1 MKKILP
7 LLLDLD
13 LKCFKILCQV
23 PHKNQ
28 YCIFNVLCI
37 ECYNMTAHLPLLQI
51 IRSYS
56 IKKNDS
62 SVLLQELTDYVHR
75 YAKHYLQQKPDLVQY
90 IEITNEELLE
100 IVKGFADEGILSIV
114 VNKKSVMVFV
124 PYFYIE
130 SVDKIYQDI
139 EKREDVPFPLASDLP
154 SAIPKQLTRRI
165 TFDDDFLHLTPA
177 DSNDF
182 VYLLAFSGSA
192 KSMLFPARYTA
203 DNLLTLSIKK
213 IQLYFR
219 KDETK
224 DYLQKRL
231 LIANPSKDATVRS
244 FIMKIQSKDMGVIR
258 SIKEADDSYLLWGQL
273 CAFIKQDIDKKNEK
287 LPEEEALLE
296 AVSIIDFLNNYYR
309 GAHQKDLQ
317 KQTAL
322 KNLNFAFQRPPY
334 CFTIKNITDFV
345 DSRGIPLL
353 GQYNQTDLT
362 DYLQKKTSICENF
375 SVPDILT
382 FRNSSGERFYV
393 NADRVIPLI
402 ISLVTEYRSQVKDA
416 CIERWIQLL
425 KNFRQDASMRN
436 NEAFNR
442 FVKEVCEAEANNIY
456 AILNAP
462 FMASLVLDQKINE
475 LQAGEIARLYP
486 DGKQASYSDIL
497 MLSRTELL
505 NDAKILLPF
514 YYTLPLISSII
525 AFFVGRKKEPNTESK
540 SDEQVT
546 TTKKVVKPKK
556 TYKDVVASLSKE
568 MLPQGLSMDE
578 ALQYYLDL
586 WNNNLNAKLRNNLT
600 EDVNSF
606 IRDYLRNIQRT
617 LPVSSVDKRRVE
629 QLAETVVHTDS
640 LSKIKDR
647 KALKTYVEIYILK
660 VISTYF
666 QDNPMGKII

>member
-1 MKKILP
+1 MITH
-7 LLLDLD
+7 
-13 LKCFKILCQV
+13 I
-23 PHKNQ
+23 
-28 YCIFNVLCI
+28 
-37 ECYNMTAHLPLLQI
+37 PLLQI

-62 SVLLQELTDYVHR
+62 NVLLQELTDYVRR
-75 YAKHYLQQKPDLVQY
+75 YAKHYLQQRPDLVQY

-100 IVKGFADEGILSIV
+100 IVKSFADEGILSVV
-114 VNKKSVMVFV
+114 VNKKNVLIFV

-130 SVDKIYQDI
+130 NVDKIYQDI
-139 EKREDVPFPLASDLP
+139 EKREDVPFPLAADLP
-154 SAIPKQLTRRI
+154 SSFPKQLIKKI
-165 TFDDDFLHLTPA
+165 TFDDDFMHLVPM

-182 VYLLAFSGSA
+182 VYLLSFSGSA
-192 KSMLFPARYTA
+192 KSILFPPRYTA
-203 DNLLTLSIKK
+203 DNLLALSIKK

-244 FIMKIQSKDMGVIR
+244 FVMKIQSKDMGLLR
-258 SIKEADDSYLLWGQL
+258 SIKEADDNYLLWGQL

-309 GAHQKDLQ
+309 GTHQKDLQ

-322 KNLNFAFQRPPY
+322 KNLGFAFQRPPY
-334 CFTIKNITDFV
+334 YFTIKNITDFV

-382 FRNSSGERFYV
+382 FRNSNGERFYV
-393 NADRVIPLI
+393 YADKVIPLL

-416 CIERWIQLL
+416 CVAKWVELL
-425 KNFRQDASMRN
+425 KNFRQDVSMKN

-442 FVKEVCEAEANNIY
+442 FVKEVCEEEANNIY

-462 FMASLVLDQKINE
+462 FMSALILDQKINDI
-475 LQAGEIARLYP
+475 QAGEIARLYP
-486 DGKQASYSDIL
+486 DGKQAPYSDIL
-497 MLSRTELL
+497 MLSRVELL

-525 AFFVGRKKEPNTESK
+525 AFFVGYKKEVK
-540 SDEQVT
+540 SENNKEEQIT
-546 TTKKVVKPKK
+546 KTKKNTKQKKK
-556 TYKDVVASLSKE
+556 TYKDVVISLSKE
-568 MLPQGLSMDE
+568 MLPQGLSMEE

-586 WNNNLNAKLRNNLT
+586 WNTNLNKKMRDNIT

-617 LPVSSVDKRRVE
+617 LPVSSVDRKRIE
-629 QLAETVVHTDS
+629 QLAETVVHTNS
-640 LSKIKDR
+640 LSKIKDK
-647 KALKTYVEIYILK
+647 KALKLYTEIYILK

-666 QDNPMGKII
+666 QENSLGKII

>member
-1 MKKILP
+1 
-7 LLLDLD
+7 
-13 LKCFKILCQV
+13 
-23 PHKNQ
+23 
-28 YCIFNVLCI
+28 
-37 ECYNMTAHLPLLQI
+37 MTTHLPLLQI

-62 SVLLQELTDYVHR
+62 SFLLQELTDYVRR

-100 IVKGFADEGILSIV
+100 IIKDFADEGVLSVTVSKKNVMIL
-114 VNKKSVMVFV
+114 V

-130 SVDKIYQDI
+130 NVDKTYQDI
-139 EKREDVPFPLASDLP
+139 EKREDVPFPLAADLP
-154 SAIPKQLTRRI
+154 SSFPKQLTRKI
-165 TFDDDFLHLTPA
+165 TFDDDFIHLNPT

-182 VYLLAFSGSA
+182 VYLLTFSGSA
-192 KSMLFPARYTA
+192 KSILFPARYTA

-224 DYLQKRL
+224 EYLQKRL

-244 FIMKIQSKDMGVIR
+244 FVMKIQSKDMGVVR
-258 SIKEADDSYLLWGQL
+258 SIKEADDTYLLWGQL

-287 LPEEEALLE
+287 LPEEESLLV
-296 AVSIIDFLNNYYR
+296 AVSIVDFLNNYYR
-309 GAHQKDLQ
+309 GVHQKDLQ

-322 KNLNFAFQRPPY
+322 KNLTFAFQRPPY
-334 CFTIKNITDFV
+334 YFTIKNITDFV

-362 DYLQKKTSICENF
+362 DYLQRKTSICESF

-393 NADRVIPLI
+393 YADKVIPLL
-402 ISLVTEYRSQVKDA
+402 ISLVTECRTQVKDA
-416 CIERWIQLL
+416 CVAKWVYLL

-442 FVKEVCEAEANNIY
+442 FVKEVCEAEANNLY
-456 AILNAP
+456 AILNAS
-462 FMASLVLDQKINE
+462 FMSALVLDQKINDI
-475 LQAGEIARLYP
+475 QAGEIARLYP

-497 MLSRTELL
+497 MLSRVELL

-514 YYTLPLISSII
+514 YYTLPIISSII
-525 AFFVGRKKEPNTESK
+525 ALFVGRKKELKAENKKE
-540 SDEQVT
+540 EQS
-546 TTKKVVKPKK
+546 TTKKVVKQRK
-556 TYKDVVASLSKE
+556 TYKDVAASLSKE
-568 MLPQGLSMDE
+568 VLPSGLSIDE

-647 KALKTYVEIYILK
+647 KALTSYVEIYMLK

-666 QDNPMGKII
+666 QDNPTGKIL

>member
-1 MKKILP
+1 
-7 LLLDLD
+7 
-13 LKCFKILCQV
+13 
-23 PHKNQ
+23 
-28 YCIFNVLCI
+28 
-37 ECYNMTAHLPLLQI
+37 MTTHLPLLQI

-62 SVLLQELTDYVHR
+62 NVLLQELTDYVRR
-75 YAKHYLQQKPDLVQY
+75 YAKHYLQQRPDLVQY

-100 IVKGFADEGILSIV
+100 IVKSFAEEGILSVI
-114 VNKKSVMVFV
+114 VNKKNILIFV

-130 SVDKIYQDI
+130 NVDRIYQDI
-139 EKREDVPFPLASDLP
+139 EKREDVPFPLAADLP
-154 SAIPKQLTRRI
+154 SSFPKQLTRKI
-165 TFDDDFLHLTPA
+165 TFDDDFINLTPIET
-177 DSNDF
+177 NDF
-182 VYLLAFSGSA
+182 VYLLTFSGSA
-192 KSMLFPARYTA
+192 KSILFPARYTA
-203 DNLLTLSIKK
+203 DNLLSLSIKK
-213 IQLYFR
+213 MQLYFR

-244 FIMKIQSKDMGVIR
+244 FVMKIQSRDMGLVR
-258 SIKEADDSYLLWGQL
+258 SIKEADDNYLLWGQL

-287 LPEEEALLE
+287 LPEEESLLE

-309 GAHQKDLQ
+309 GTHQKDLQ

-322 KNLNFAFQRPPY
+322 KNLGFAFQRPPY
-334 CFTIKNITDFV
+334 YFTIKNITDFV

-382 FRNSSGERFYV
+382 FRNSNGERFYV
-393 NADRVIPLI
+393 YADKVIPLL
-402 ISLVTEYRSQVKDA
+402 ISLITEHRSQVKDA
-416 CIERWIQLL
+416 CVAKWVQLL
-425 KNFRQDASMRN
+425 KNFKQDVSMKN
-436 NEAFNR
+436 NEAFNK

-462 FMASLVLDQKINE
+462 FMSALVLDQKINDI
-475 LQAGEIARLYP
+475 QAGEIARLYP

-497 MLSRTELL
+497 MLSRVELL

-514 YYTLPLISSII
+514 YYTLPVISSII
-525 AFFVGRKKEPNTESK
+525 AFFVGHKKEAKQENNKE
-540 SDEQVT
+540 EQVNK
-546 TTKKVVKPKK
+546 TKKVVKQKKK

-568 MLPQGLSMDE
+568 MLPQGLSMEE
-578 ALQYYLDL
+578 ALQHYLDL
-586 WNNNLNAKLRNNLT
+586 WNTNLNKKVRDNIT

-606 IRDYLRNIQRT
+606 IRDYIRNIQRT
-617 LPVSSVDKRRVE
+617 LPVSSVDRRRIE
-629 QLAETVVHTDS
+629 QLAETVVHTNS
-640 LSKIKDR
+640 LSKIKDK
-647 KALKTYVEIYILK
+647 KALKFYTEIYILK

-666 QDNPMGKII
+666 QENSFGKVI

>member
-1 MKKILP
+1 
-7 LLLDLD
+7 
-13 LKCFKILCQV
+13 
-23 PHKNQ
+23 
-28 YCIFNVLCI
+28 
-37 ECYNMTAHLPLLQI
+37 MTTHLPLLQI

-62 SVLLQELTDYVHR
+62 NVLLQELTDYIHR
-75 YAKHYLQQKPDLVQY
+75 YAKHYLQQKPDLIEY

-100 IVKGFADEGILSIV
+100 IIKTFADEGVLSVI
-114 VNKKSVMVFV
+114 VNKKNILIFV

-130 SVDKIYQDI
+130 NVDKIYQDI

-154 SAIPKQLTRRI
+154 SSFPKQLTRKI
-165 TFDDDFLHLTPA
+165 TFDDDFMHLNPT

-192 KSMLFPARYTA
+192 KSILFPARYTA
-203 DNLLTLSIKK
+203 DNLLSLSIKK

-244 FIMKIQSKDMGVIR
+244 FVMKIQSKDMGLVR
-258 SIKEADDSYLLWGQL
+258 SIKDADDNYLLWGQL

-287 LPEEEALLE
+287 LPEEESLLA

-309 GAHQKDLQ
+309 GTHQKDLQ

-322 KNLNFAFQRPPY
+322 KNLGFAFQRPPY
-334 CFTIKNITDFV
+334 YFTIKNITDFV

-353 GQYNQTDLT
+353 GQYEQTDLT
-362 DYLQKKTSICENF
+362 DYLQRKTSICENF

-382 FRNSSGERFYV
+382 FRNSNGERFYV
-393 NADRVIPLI
+393 YADKVIPLL
-402 ISLVTEYRSQVKDA
+402 ISLVTECRTQVKDA
-416 CIERWIQLL
+416 CIAKWVQLL
-425 KNFRQDASMRN
+425 KNFRQDSSMRN
-436 NEAFNR
+436 NEAFDR
-442 FVKEVCEAEANNIY
+442 FVKEVCEVEANNIY

-462 FMASLVLDQKINE
+462 FMSALILDQKINDI
-475 LQAGEIARLYP
+475 QAGEIARLYP

-497 MLSRTELL
+497 MLSRVELL

-514 YYTLPLISSII
+514 YYTLPVISSII
-525 AFFVGRKKEPNTESK
+525 AFFVGHKKEPKVENKKE
-540 SDEQVT
+540 EQPNKEKKN
-546 TTKKVVKPKK
+546 TKKRK
-556 TYKDVVASLSKE
+556 TYKDVVGSLSKE

-586 WNNNLNAKLRNNLT
+586 WNNNLNKKLRDNLT

-617 LPVSSVDKRRVE
+617 LPVSSVDKARVE
-629 QLAETVVHTDS
+629 QLAETVVHTNS

-647 KALKTYVEIYILK
+647 KALKSYTEIYILK

-666 QDNPMGKII
+666 QENSMGKIL

>member
-1 MKKILP
+1 
-7 LLLDLD
+7 
-13 LKCFKILCQV
+13 
-23 PHKNQ
+23 
-28 YCIFNVLCI
+28 
-37 ECYNMTAHLPLLQI
+37 MTTHLPLLQI

-62 SVLLQELTDYVHR
+62 SVLLQELTDYVRR

-100 IVKGFADEGILSIV
+100 IIKDFADEGVLSVTVSKKNVMIL
-114 VNKKSVMVFV
+114 V

-130 SVDKIYQDI
+130 NVDKTYQDI
-139 EKREDVPFPLASDLP
+139 EKREDVPFPLAADLP
-154 SAIPKQLTRRI
+154 SSFPRQLTRKI
-165 TFDDDFLHLTPA
+165 TFDDDFMHLNPT

-182 VYLLAFSGSA
+182 VYLLTFSGSA
-192 KSMLFPARYTA
+192 KSILFPARYTA

-244 FIMKIQSKDMGVIR
+244 FVMKIQSKDMGVVR
-258 SIKEADDSYLLWGQL
+258 SIKEADDTYLLWGQL

-287 LPEEEALLE
+287 LPEEESLLA
-296 AVSIIDFLNNYYR
+296 AVSIVDFLNNYYR

-322 KNLNFAFQRPPY
+322 KNLTFAFQRPPY
-334 CFTIKNITDFV
+334 YFTIKNITDFV

-362 DYLQKKTSICENF
+362 DYLQRKTSICESF

-393 NADRVIPLI
+393 YADKVIPLL
-402 ISLVTEYRSQVKDA
+402 ISLVTECRTQVKDA
-416 CIERWIQLL
+416 CVAKWVYLL

-442 FVKEVCEAEANNIY
+442 FVKEVCEAEANNLY
-456 AILNAP
+456 AILNAS
-462 FMASLVLDQKINE
+462 FMSALVLDQKINDI
-475 LQAGEIARLYP
+475 QAGEIARLYP

-497 MLSRTELL
+497 MLSRVELL

-514 YYTLPLISSII
+514 YYTLPIISSII
-525 AFFVGRKKEPNTESK
+525 ALFVGRKKEFKNENK
-540 SDEQVT
+540 KEEQS
-546 TTKKVVKPKK
+546 TTKKVVKQRK

-568 MLPQGLSMDE
+568 MLPSGLSIDE

-647 KALKTYVEIYILK
+647 KALTSYVEIYMLK

-666 QDNPMGKII
+666 QDNPTGKIL

>member
-1 MKKILP
+1 MLR
-7 LLLDLD
+7 
-13 LKCFKILCQV
+13 
-23 PHKNQ
+23 
-28 YCIFNVLCI
+28 I
-37 ECYNMTAHLPLLQI
+37 EYHDMTTHLPLLQI

-62 SVLLQELTDYVHR
+62 NVLLQELTDYVRR
-75 YAKHYLQQKPDLVQY
+75 YAKHYLQQRPDLVQY

-100 IVKGFADEGILSIV
+100 IVKSFAEEGILSII
-114 VNKKSVMVFV
+114 VNKKNVLIFV

-130 SVDKIYQDI
+130 NVDRIYQDI
-139 EKREDVPFPLASDLP
+139 EKREDVPFPLAADLP
-154 SAIPKQLTRRI
+154 SSFPKQLTRKI
-165 TFDDDFLHLTPA
+165 SFDDDFMNLTPVET
-177 DSNDF
+177 NDF
-182 VYLLAFSGSA
+182 VYLLTFSGSA
-192 KSMLFPARYTA
+192 KSILFPARYTA
-203 DNLLTLSIKK
+203 DNLLSLSIKK
-213 IQLYFR
+213 MQLYFR

-244 FIMKIQSKDMGVIR
+244 FVMKIQSRDMGLVR
-258 SIKEADDSYLLWGQL
+258 SIKEADDNYLLWGQL

-287 LPEEEALLE
+287 LPEEESLLE

-309 GAHQKDLQ
+309 GTHQKDLQ

-322 KNLNFAFQRPPY
+322 KNLGFAFQRPPY
-334 CFTIKNITDFV
+334 YFTIKNITDFV

-382 FRNSSGERFYV
+382 FRNSNGERFYV
-393 NADRVIPLI
+393 YADKVIPLL
-402 ISLVTEYRSQVKDA
+402 ISLITEHRSQVKDA
-416 CIERWIQLL
+416 CVAKWVQLL
-425 KNFRQDASMRN
+425 KNFKQDVSMKN
-436 NEAFNR
+436 NEAFNK

-462 FMASLVLDQKINE
+462 FMSALVLDQKINDI
-475 LQAGEIARLYP
+475 QAGEIARLYP

-497 MLSRTELL
+497 MLSRVELL

-514 YYTLPLISSII
+514 YYTLPVISSII
-525 AFFVGRKKEPNTESK
+525 AFFVGHKKEAKQENDKE
-540 SDEQVT
+540 EQVNK
-546 TTKKVVKPKK
+546 TKKVVKQKKK

-568 MLPQGLSMDE
+568 MLPQGLSMEE
-578 ALQYYLDL
+578 ALQHYLDL
-586 WNNNLNAKLRNNLT
+586 GNTNLNKKVRDNIT

-606 IRDYLRNIQRT
+606 IRDYIRNIQRT
-617 LPVSSVDKRRVE
+617 LPVSSVDRRRIE
-629 QLAETVVHTDS
+629 QLAETVVHTNS
-640 LSKIKDR
+640 LSKIKDK
-647 KALKTYVEIYILK
+647 KALKFYTEIYILK

-666 QDNPMGKII
+666 QENSFGKVI

>member
-1 MKKILP
+1 MLRIKYQ
-7 LLLDLD
+7 D
-13 LKCFKILCQV
+13 
-23 PHKNQ
+23 
-28 YCIFNVLCI
+28 
-37 ECYNMTAHLPLLQI
+37 MTTHLPLLQI

-62 SVLLQELTDYVHR
+62 NVLLQELTDYVRR
-75 YAKHYLQQKPDLVQY
+75 YAKHYLQQRPDLVQY

-100 IVKGFADEGILSIV
+100 IVKSFAEEGILSII
-114 VNKKSVMVFV
+114 VNKKNVLIFV

-130 SVDKIYQDI
+130 NVDRIYQDI
-139 EKREDVPFPLASDLP
+139 EKREDVPFPLAADLP
-154 SAIPKQLTRRI
+154 SSFPKQLTRKI
-165 TFDDDFLHLTPA
+165 SFDDDFMNLTPIET
-177 DSNDF
+177 NDF
-182 VYLLAFSGSA
+182 VYLLTFSGSA
-192 KSMLFPARYTA
+192 KSILFPARYTA
-203 DNLLTLSIKK
+203 DNLLSLSIKK
-213 IQLYFR
+213 MQLYFR

-244 FIMKIQSKDMGVIR
+244 FVMKIQSRDMGIVR
-258 SIKEADDSYLLWGQL
+258 SIKEADDNYLLWGQL

-287 LPEEEALLE
+287 LPEEESLLE

-309 GAHQKDLQ
+309 GTHQKDLQ

-322 KNLNFAFQRPPY
+322 KNLGFAFQRPPY
-334 CFTIKNITDFV
+334 YFTIKNITDFV

-382 FRNSSGERFYV
+382 FRNSNGERFYV
-393 NADRVIPLI
+393 YADKVIPLL
-402 ISLVTEYRSQVKDA
+402 ISLITEHRSQVKDA
-416 CIERWIQLL
+416 CVAKWVQLL
-425 KNFRQDASMRN
+425 KNFKQDVSMKN
-436 NEAFNR
+436 NEAFNK

-462 FMASLVLDQKINE
+462 FMSALVLDQKINDI
-475 LQAGEIARLYP
+475 QAGEIARLYP

-497 MLSRTELL
+497 MLSRVELL

-514 YYTLPLISSII
+514 YYTLPVISSII
-525 AFFVGRKKEPNTESK
+525 AFFVGHKKEAKQENDKE
-540 SDEQVT
+540 EQVNK
-546 TTKKVVKPKK
+546 TKKVVKQKKK

-568 MLPQGLSMDE
+568 MLPQGLSMEE
-578 ALQYYLDL
+578 ALQHYLDL
-586 WNNNLNAKLRNNLT
+586 WNTNLNKKVRDNIT

-606 IRDYLRNIQRT
+606 IRDYIRNIQRT
-617 LPVSSVDKRRVE
+617 LTVSSVDRRRIE
-629 QLAETVVHTDS
+629 QLAETVVHTNS
-640 LSKIKDR
+640 LSKIKDK
-647 KALKTYVEIYILK
+647 KALKFYTEIYILK

-666 QDNPMGKII
+666 QENSFGKVI

>member
-1 MKKILP
+1 
-7 LLLDLD
+7 
-13 LKCFKILCQV
+13 
-23 PHKNQ
+23 
-28 YCIFNVLCI
+28 
-37 ECYNMTAHLPLLQI
+37 MTTHLPLLQI

-62 SVLLQELTDYVHR
+62 NVLLQELTDYIHR
-75 YAKHYLQQKPDLVQY
+75 YAKHYLQQKPDLIEY

-100 IVKGFADEGILSIV
+100 IIKTFADEGVLSVI
-114 VNKKSVMVFV
+114 VNKKNILIFV

-130 SVDKIYQDI
+130 NVDKIYQDI

-154 SAIPKQLTRRI
+154 SSFPKQLTRKI
-165 TFDDDFLHLTPA
+165 TFDDDFMHLNPT

-192 KSMLFPARYTA
+192 KSILFPARYTA
-203 DNLLTLSIKK
+203 DNLLSLSIKK

-244 FIMKIQSKDMGVIR
+244 FVMKIQSKDMGLVR
-258 SIKEADDSYLLWGQL
+258 SIKDADDNYLLWGQL

-287 LPEEEALLE
+287 LPEEESLLA

-309 GAHQKDLQ
+309 GTHQKDLQ

-322 KNLNFAFQRPPY
+322 KNLGFAFQRPPY
-334 CFTIKNITDFV
+334 YFTIKNITDFV

-353 GQYNQTDLT
+353 GQYEQTDLT
-362 DYLQKKTSICENF
+362 DYLQRKTSICENF

-382 FRNSSGERFYV
+382 FRNSNGERFYV
-393 NADRVIPLI
+393 YADKVIPLL
-402 ISLVTEYRSQVKDA
+402 ISLVTECRTQVKDA
-416 CIERWIQLL
+416 CIAKWVQLL
-425 KNFRQDASMRN
+425 KNFRQDSSMRN
-436 NEAFNR
+436 NEAFDR
-442 FVKEVCEAEANNIY
+442 FVKEVCEVEANNIY

-462 FMASLVLDQKINE
+462 FMSALILDQKINDI
-475 LQAGEIARLYP
+475 QAGEIARLYP

-497 MLSRTELL
+497 MLSRIELL

-514 YYTLPLISSII
+514 YYTLPVISSII
-525 AFFVGRKKEPNTESK
+525 AFFVGHKKEPKVENKKE
-540 SDEQVT
+540 EQPNKEKKN
-546 TTKKVVKPKK
+546 TKKRK
-556 TYKDVVASLSKE
+556 TYKDVVGSLSKE

-586 WNNNLNAKLRNNLT
+586 WNNNLNKKLRDNLT

-617 LPVSSVDKRRVE
+617 LPVSSVDKARVE
-629 QLAETVVHTDS
+629 QLAETVVHTNS

-647 KALKTYVEIYILK
+647 KALKSYTEIYILK

-666 QDNPMGKII
+666 QENSMGKIL

>member
-1 MKKILP
+1 
-7 LLLDLD
+7 
-13 LKCFKILCQV
+13 
-23 PHKNQ
+23 
-28 YCIFNVLCI
+28 
-37 ECYNMTAHLPLLQI
+37 MTHLPLLQI

-62 SVLLQELTDYVHR
+62 SFLLQELTDYVRR

-100 IVKGFADEGILSIV
+100 IIKDFADEGVLSVTVSKKNVMIL
-114 VNKKSVMVFV
+114 V

-130 SVDKIYQDI
+130 NVDKTYQDI
-139 EKREDVPFPLASDLP
+139 EKREDVPFPLAADLP
-154 SAIPKQLTRRI
+154 SSFPKQLTRKI
-165 TFDDDFLHLTPA
+165 TFDDDFMHLNPT

-182 VYLLAFSGSA
+182 VYLLTFSGSA
-192 KSMLFPARYTA
+192 KSILFPARYTA
-203 DNLLTLSIKK
+203 DNLLTLSIRK

-244 FIMKIQSKDMGVIR
+244 FVMKIQSKDMGVVR
-258 SIKEADDSYLLWGQL
+258 SIKEADDTYLLWGQL

-287 LPEEEALLE
+287 LLEEESLLA
-296 AVSIIDFLNNYYR
+296 AVSIVDFLNNYYR

-322 KNLNFAFQRPPY
+322 KNLTFAFQRPPY
-334 CFTIKNITDFV
+334 YFTIKNITDFV

-362 DYLQKKTSICENF
+362 DYLQRKTSICESF

-393 NADRVIPLI
+393 YADKVIPLL
-402 ISLVTEYRSQVKDA
+402 ISLVTECRTQVKDA
-416 CIERWIQLL
+416 CVAKWVYLL

-442 FVKEVCEAEANNIY
+442 FVKEVCEAEANNLY
-456 AILNAP
+456 AILNAS
-462 FMASLVLDQKINE
+462 FMSALVLDQKINDI
-475 LQAGEIARLYP
+475 QAGEIARLYP

-497 MLSRTELL
+497 MLSRVELL

-514 YYTLPLISSII
+514 YYTLPIISSII
-525 AFFVGRKKEPNTESK
+525 ALFVGRKKEFKNENK
-540 SDEQVT
+540 KEEQS
-546 TTKKVVKPKK
+546 TTKKVVKQRK
-556 TYKDVVASLSKE
+556 TYKDVAASLSKE
-568 MLPQGLSMDE
+568 VLPSGLSIDE

-647 KALKTYVEIYILK
+647 KALTSYVEIYMLK

-666 QDNPMGKII
+666 QDNPTGKIL

>member
-1 MKKILP
+1 
-7 LLLDLD
+7 
-13 LKCFKILCQV
+13 
-23 PHKNQ
+23 
-28 YCIFNVLCI
+28 
-37 ECYNMTAHLPLLQI
+37 MTTHLPLLQI

-62 SVLLQELTDYVHR
+62 SFLLQELTDYVRR

-100 IVKGFADEGILSIV
+100 IIKDFADEGVLSVTVSKKNVMIL
-114 VNKKSVMVFV
+114 V

-130 SVDKIYQDI
+130 NVDKTYQDI
-139 EKREDVPFPLASDLP
+139 EKREDVPFPLAADLP
-154 SAIPKQLTRRI
+154 SSFPKQLTRKI
-165 TFDDDFLHLTPA
+165 TFDDDFIHLNPT

-182 VYLLAFSGSA
+182 VYLLTFSGSA
-192 KSMLFPARYTA
+192 KSILFPARYTA

-224 DYLQKRL
+224 EYLQKRL

-244 FIMKIQSKDMGVIR
+244 FVMKIQSKDMGVVR
-258 SIKEADDSYLLWGQL
+258 SIKEADDTYLLWGQL

-287 LPEEEALLE
+287 LPEEEALLA
-296 AVSIIDFLNNYYR
+296 AVSIVDFLNNYYR

-322 KNLNFAFQRPPY
+322 KNLTFAFQRPPY
-334 CFTIKNITDFV
+334 YFTIKNITDFV

-362 DYLQKKTSICENF
+362 DYLQRKTSICESF

-393 NADRVIPLI
+393 YADKVIPLL
-402 ISLVTEYRSQVKDA
+402 ISLVTECRTQVKDA
-416 CIERWIQLL
+416 CVAKWVYLL

-442 FVKEVCEAEANNIY
+442 FVKEVCEAEANNLY
-456 AILNAP
+456 AILNAS
-462 FMASLVLDQKINE
+462 FMSALVLDQKINDI
-475 LQAGEIARLYP
+475 QAGEIARLYP

-497 MLSRTELL
+497 MLSRVELL

-514 YYTLPLISSII
+514 YYTLPIISSII
-525 AFFVGRKKEPNTESK
+525 ALFVGRKKEFKNENK
-540 SDEQVT
+540 KEEQS
-546 TTKKVVKPKK
+546 TTKKVVKQRK
-556 TYKDVVASLSKE
+556 TYKDVAASLSKE
-568 MLPQGLSMDE
+568 VLPSGLSIDE

-647 KALKTYVEIYILK
+647 KALTSYVEIYMLK

-666 QDNPMGKII
+666 QDNPTGKIL

>member
-1 MKKILP
+1 M
-7 LLLDLD
+7 
-13 LKCFKILCQV
+13 
-23 PHKNQ
+23 
-28 YCIFNVLCI
+28 
-37 ECYNMTAHLPLLQI
+37 MTHLPLLQI

-62 SVLLQELTDYVHR
+62 SFLLQELTDYVRR

-100 IVKGFADEGILSIV
+100 IIKDFADEGVLSVTVSKKNVMIL
-114 VNKKSVMVFV
+114 V

-130 SVDKIYQDI
+130 NVDKTYQDI
-139 EKREDVPFPLASDLP
+139 EKREDVPFPLAADLP
-154 SAIPKQLTRRI
+154 SSFPKQLTRKI
-165 TFDDDFLHLTPA
+165 TFDDDFMHLNPT

-182 VYLLAFSGSA
+182 VYLLTFSGSA
-192 KSMLFPARYTA
+192 KSILFPARYTA
-203 DNLLTLSIKK
+203 DNLLTLSIRK

-244 FIMKIQSKDMGVIR
+244 FVMKIQSKDMGVVR
-258 SIKEADDSYLLWGQL
+258 SIKEADDTYLLWGQL

-287 LPEEEALLE
+287 LLEEESLLA
-296 AVSIIDFLNNYYR
+296 AVSIVDFLNNYYR

-322 KNLNFAFQRPPY
+322 KNLTFAFQRPPY
-334 CFTIKNITDFV
+334 YFTIKNITDFV

-362 DYLQKKTSICENF
+362 DYLQRKTSICESF

-393 NADRVIPLI
+393 YADKVIPLL
-402 ISLVTEYRSQVKDA
+402 ISLVTECRTQVKDA
-416 CIERWIQLL
+416 CVAKWVYLL

-442 FVKEVCEAEANNIY
+442 FVKEVCEAEANNLY
-456 AILNAP
+456 AILNAS
-462 FMASLVLDQKINE
+462 FMSALVLDQKINDI
-475 LQAGEIARLYP
+475 QAGEIARLYP

-497 MLSRTELL
+497 MLSRVELL

-514 YYTLPLISSII
+514 YYTLPIISSII
-525 AFFVGRKKEPNTESK
+525 ALFVGRKKEFKNENK
-540 SDEQVT
+540 KEEQS
-546 TTKKVVKPKK
+546 TTKKVVKQRK
-556 TYKDVVASLSKE
+556 TYKDVAASLSKE
-568 MLPQGLSMDE
+568 VLPSGLSIDE

-647 KALKTYVEIYILK
+647 KALTSYVEIYMLK

-666 QDNPMGKII
+666 QDNPTGKIL